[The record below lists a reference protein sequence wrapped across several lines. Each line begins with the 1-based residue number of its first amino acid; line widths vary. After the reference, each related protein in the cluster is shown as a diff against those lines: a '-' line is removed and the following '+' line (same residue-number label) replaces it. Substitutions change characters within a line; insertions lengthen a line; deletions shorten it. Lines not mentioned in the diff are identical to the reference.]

1 MTLCVSD
8 MAVLEPTFLQSK
20 ELPLALKQAVLAPE
34 LASVGYPTSPL
45 PNPSVISLQSPV
57 RRHDSGFGCC
67 SRSLSPSTP
76 NPSLIMDF
84 ESLGPVSRFPSHHFI
99 ATMGNGFSLGII
111 DCDKGSL
118 QQLAVPIPH
127 QQLLDDP
134 SIDLA
139 SFTLAQITTV
149 SIIGEGQ
156 LWAG

>member
-1 MTLCVSD
+1 
-8 MAVLEPTFLQSK
+8 MALLEPTCLQTK

-34 LASVGYPTSPL
+34 LASVSYPTSPL

-57 RRHDSGFGCC
+57 RRDDSGFCC
-67 SRSLSPSTP
+67 SSRSLSPSTP

-99 ATMGNGFSLGII
+99 ASMGNGFSLGII

-118 QQLAVPIPH
+118 QQLAVPLP

-134 SIDLA
+134 SIDLT